1 MHSIKHRMVIS
12 FMFIIII
19 TVIILEFFLIH
30 GIRQSYYGSLRDSL
44 FSQLQTATDLYVRY
58 FADAT
63 LAENVL
69 NNVDT
74 FWKQIPAQVEIID
87 MQGQVLMNSRGTI
100 TDLTPEM
107 EDVTAALAGRTAS
120 WVGQVPYD
128 NEKIMA
134 ASAPIMVDNE
144 QIGVLRLLASLREV
158 NHEIR
163 VNAYRY
169 LSFGG
174 LVVIISGLVSLIL
187 ANTLTEPLK
196 QVTKAAEAMAAGNF
210 QVKSAYRSR
219 DEIGKLSETL
229 NYLAGEIVKKEELKN
244 DFISSVS
251 HELRTPL
258 TSIKGWAITLK
269 EDYENKT
276 FLQGG
281 LNIIE
286 KECDRLTEMVTELL
300 DFSRFVS
307 GKITLKKEKVEI
319 TALLAQLK
327 MQLAPRAAREKIEFQ
342 VLLPETPLYLFT
354 DGDRLKQVFINL
366 LDNAFKFTAG
376 GGQVILKA
384 ETGENFICFSV
395 EDTGSGIA
403 PEELPRVK
411 EKFYKGKS
419 SQAQSGI
426 GLSLSDEIIR
436 LMQGK
441 LEIQSELGQGT
452 CVTVTLPLQEAAVS

>member
-12 FMFIIII
+12 FMFIIIV
-19 TVIILEFFLIH
+19 TVIILEFFLIN
-30 GIRQSYYGSLRDSL
+30 GIRQSYYSSLRDSL
-44 FSQLQTATDLYVRY
+44 FSQLQTSTDLYARY
-58 FADAT
+58 FADAA
-63 LAENVL
+63 LEENVL

-74 FWKQIPAQVEIID
+74 FWKQVPAQVEIID
-87 MQGQVLMNSRGTI
+87 MQGRVLMNSRGSI
-100 TDLTPEM
+100 TDPTAEM
-107 EDVTAALAGRTAS
+107 EDVTAALAGGTAS
-120 WVGQVPYD
+120 WVGYVSAD
-128 NEKIMA
+128 TEKIMA

-144 QIGVLRLLASLREV
+144 QIGILRFITSLSEV
-158 NHEIR
+158 NREIAGA
-163 VNAYRY
+163 AYRY

-174 LVVIISGLVSLIL
+174 LVIIISGLVSLIL

-196 QVTKAAEAMAAGNF
+196 QVTKVAEEMAAGNF
-210 QVKSAYRSR
+210 KVKSIHRSK
-219 DEIGKLSETL
+219 DEIGKLSRTL

-269 EDYENKT
+269 EDYENKA
-276 FLQGG
+276 FLQDG

-300 DFSRFVS
+300 DFSRFVT

>member
-342 VLLPETPLYLFT
+342 VLLPETPL
-354 DGDRLKQVFINL
+354 
-366 LDNAFKFTAG
+366 
-376 GGQVILKA
+376 
-384 ETGENFICFSV
+384 
-395 EDTGSGIA
+395 
-403 PEELPRVK
+403 
-411 EKFYKGKS
+411 
-419 SQAQSGI
+419 
-426 GLSLSDEIIR
+426 
-436 LMQGK
+436 
-441 LEIQSELGQGT
+441 
-452 CVTVTLPLQEAAVS
+452 